1 MSAVTQQQQ
10 QQQLKTAPKNKAKDT
25 AVGFVIGGLA
35 ACGAVT
41 FTNPWEVSYDAE
53 DWSLDEKNKGIL
65 NEVRIG
71 SQDSSSIARWIS
83 PSRCSFWSSSPLP
96 Q

>member
-53 DWSLDEKNKGIL
+53 D
-65 NEVRIG
+65 
-71 SQDSSSIARWIS
+71 
-83 PSRCSFWSSSPLP
+83 
-96 Q
+96 